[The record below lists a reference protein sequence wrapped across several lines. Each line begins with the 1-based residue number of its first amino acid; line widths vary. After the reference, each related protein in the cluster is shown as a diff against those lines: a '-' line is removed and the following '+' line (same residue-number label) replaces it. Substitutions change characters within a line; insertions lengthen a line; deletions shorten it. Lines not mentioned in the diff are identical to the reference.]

1 MLICPLEG
9 SVLFSSC
16 PVHTCMWYTGVGGCA
31 HGTAAKAGSSEG
43 GEDQVK
49 DPAVKVEN
57 AAVYTRIVH
66 YVTVGSFLEMR
77 AGKELTA
84 LTNNDFPPKEAFT
97 AWCKDHS
104 VKGHKDIP
112 YDQIKNHIKREL

>member
-1 MLICPLEG
+1 
-9 SVLFSSC
+9 
-16 PVHTCMWYTGVGGCA
+16 MWYTGVGGCA
-31 HGTAAKAGSSEG
+31 HGTSAKAASQGDAEGPVTDPAAKA
-43 GEDQVK
+43 
-49 DPAVKVEN
+49 EN
-57 AAVYTRIVH
+57 AAVYTRIVQ

-97 AWCKDHS
+97 AWCKDRG

-112 YDQIKNHIKREL
+112 YEQIKDHIKREL